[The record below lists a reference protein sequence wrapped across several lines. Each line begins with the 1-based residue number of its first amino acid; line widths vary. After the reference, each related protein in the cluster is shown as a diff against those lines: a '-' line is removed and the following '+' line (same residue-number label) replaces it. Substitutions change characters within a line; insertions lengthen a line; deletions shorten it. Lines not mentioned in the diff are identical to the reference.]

1 MDTSTENFISLKKIS
16 LKENSDI
23 NEALIQE
30 YIFNHPEQLG
40 LEGNIDGITR
50 EKILPYGG
58 RLDILLGNGD
68 IRYEVEVQLGKTD
81 TEHIIRTL
89 EYWDLERKR
98 YPNYD
103 HCAVIIAEEITNRF
117 MNVISLFNGNMPIIA
132 IQLSAYEVDGK
143 IALVFTKVLDRIN
156 TINDDEDDENEITDE
171 KFWINN
177 RSTKGII
184 DYVKII
190 AEDIFKELNLNGY
203 QLKYNKHYIGITR
216 KGRARNFFIFKPN
229 KSVITFCI
237 KNTDKE
243 EIKDLLTK
251 NQFSFTFYSGWK
263 EYDFPLR
270 TPDCS
275 DALKVYQNKKQVL
288 LQLLNESKNYYNI
301 PLDEE

>member
-1 MDTSTENFISLKKIS
+1 MDTTTENFISLKKIS
-16 LKENSDI
+16 LKDNSDI

-81 TEHIIRTL
+81 PEHIIRTL

-132 IQLSAYEVDGK
+132 IQLSAYEVNGK

-229 KSVITFCI
+229 KSGITFCI
-237 KNTDKE
+237 KNADKE
-243 EIKDLLTK
+243 EIRELLNK
-251 NQFSFTFYSGWK
+251 NQFSFTFYGGWK

-288 LQLLNESKNYYNI
+288 LQLLKESKNYYNI
-301 PLDEE
+301 SSEEE